1 MTILRISIF
10 RVPLY
15 SNIAFYKAWAGLSIS
30 VDSNNWTYEYVK
42 WLYEHI
48 NAFISSCL
56 FSSDGETHWE
66 KGISTIRLILIY
78 VIKQIISLLLISPI
92 DYSVDAMQRP
102 TSHFNFHCS
111 DVIMSTMA
119 SQITSLTIVYL
130 TVYSGV
136 DQKRKHQSSASLT
149 FVRRIQRWPV
159 NSPPKWQ
166 VTRKMFPF
174 DDAIMCNVRYS
185 CQQLRDGKR

>member
-1 MTILRISIF
+1 MPVLRISIF
-10 RVPLY
+10 RVLLY
-15 SNIAFYKAWAGLSIS
+15 SNIAFYKAWAGLSTS
-30 VDSNNWTYEYVK
+30 VDSSNWTYEYVK
-42 WLYEHI
+42 WLYAHI
-48 NAFISSCL
+48 VAFISSCL

-119 SQITSLTIVYL
+119 SHFTSLTIVYL

-136 DQKRKHQSSASLT
+136 DQKRKTSKLRVTDLCAGNSTVTSEFPTEMAS
-149 FVRRIQRWPV
+149 
-159 NSPPKWQ
+159 N
-166 VTRKMFPF
+166 
-174 DDAIMCNVRYS
+174 AENVSIWWR
-185 CQQLRDGKR
+185 